1 MQQSEFRLP
10 VADST
15 AIFVRSFLPEQPPR
29 AIIQLSHGM
38 AEHSA
43 RYARFAAALCE
54 HGYGVYANDH
64 RGHGQ
69 TATRPEDLGHYADE
83 HGWHKVV
90 SDQVELL
97 AEIKSRHANVPV
109 FMMGHSMG
117 SYIVRAAA
125 LRIGSELAGLLLSG
139 TNHDHAGLYKTFRL
153 VAAAERAR
161 LGKRAKSKLLRKLS
175 FESFNKQIEN
185 PRTEADWLSRDPA
198 EVDKYVADPLCGYE
212 CSTQLWWDMFGGLI
226 EIFSQARIATLPK
239 QLPIYILAGERDP
252 LNNRLAAIKKLH
264 MALEE
269 AQLADVTLR
278 VYQGARHELLNE
290 TNRDEVTRDLIG
302 WLDERMA
309 RMR

>member
-15 AIFVRSFLPEQPPR
+15 AIFVRSFRPEQPPR

-69 TATRPEDLGHYADE
+69 TATSPDDLGHYADE
-83 HGWHKVV
+83 HGWDKVV

-97 AEIKSRHANVPV
+97 AEIKSRHPDVPV

-117 SYIVRAAA
+117 SYIARAAA
-125 LRIGSELAGLLLSG
+125 LRVGAELGGLVLSG
-139 TNHDHAGLYKTFRL
+139 TNHDHPGLYKTFRL

-161 LGKRAKSKLLRKLS
+161 LGKRGKSKLLYKLS
-175 FESFNKQIEN
+175 FESFNKQIEH
-185 PRTEADWLSRDPA
+185 PRTEADWLSRDPT
-198 EVDKYVADPLCGYE
+198 EVDKYVADPLCGYQ
-212 CSTQLWWDMFGGLI
+212 CSTQLWWDMFGGLV

-269 AQLADVTLR
+269 AHLADVTLR

-309 RMR
+309 RIR